1 MTNEEIKT
9 LADGYYAGNADW
21 LNKEQEQATKVGWR
35 QGFAYALRQFAVS
48 GSISSMKETMDSFFQ
63 EIEEEIKA
71 EPNNMKLI
79 GARWAYRIAMEQ
91 FNNRFKKY
99 YR

>member
-1 MTNEEIKT
+1 MKETKKQEETAQLGI
-9 LADGYYAGNADW
+9 G
-21 LNKEQEQATKVGWR
+21 
-35 QGFAYALRQFAVS
+35 AVID
-48 GSISSMKETMDSFFQ
+48 SISSMKETMDSFFK

-71 EPNNMKLI
+71 EPNNLKLI

-91 FNNRFKKY
+91 FHNRFKKY

>member
-1 MTNEEIKT
+1 MNTEHE
-9 LADGYYAGNADW
+9 LFGE
-21 LNKEQEQATKVGWR
+21 LHEQEENGLFGNEHRR
-35 QGFAYALRQFAVS
+35 QHEAQQEALRLSAVS

-63 EIEEEIKA
+63 KIEEEIKA

-91 FNNRFKKY
+91 FNNRFQKY
-99 YR
+99 YP

>member
-1 MTNEEIKT
+1 MKNET
-9 LADGYYAGNADW
+9 S
-21 LNKEQEQATKVGWR
+21 NKQETANSDLGTVVR
-35 QGFAYALRQFAVS
+35 
-48 GSISSMKETMDSFFQ
+48 SISSMKETMASFFQ

>member
-1 MTNEEIKT
+1 M
-9 LADGYYAGNADW
+9 
-21 LNKEQEQATKVGWR
+21 NKEKNLNTAESQQLNIAD
-35 QGFAYALRQFAVS
+35 VS

-91 FNNRFKKY
+91 FHNRFAKY

>member
-1 MTNEEIKT
+1 MEET
-9 LADGYYAGNADW
+9 S
-21 LNKEQEQATKVGWR
+21 NKQETANSDLGTVVR
-35 QGFAYALRQFAVS
+35 
-48 GSISSMKETMDSFFQ
+48 SISSMKETMASFFQ

-99 YR
+99 YS

>member
-1 MTNEEIKT
+1 MKDEN
-9 LADGYYAGNADW
+9 
-21 LNKEQEQATKVGWR
+21 LNKQETANVDLG
-35 QGFAYALRQFAVS
+35 AVS
-48 GSISSMKETMDSFFQ
+48 GSISSMKETMDSFFR

-71 EPNNMKLI
+71 EPNNLKLI

-99 YR
+99 YH

>member
-1 MTNEEIKT
+1 MEHENLNTEETTNSD
-9 LADGYYAGNADW
+9 LG
-21 LNKEQEQATKVGWR
+21 
-35 QGFAYALRQFAVS
+35 AVS

-71 EPNNMKLI
+71 DPNNMKLI